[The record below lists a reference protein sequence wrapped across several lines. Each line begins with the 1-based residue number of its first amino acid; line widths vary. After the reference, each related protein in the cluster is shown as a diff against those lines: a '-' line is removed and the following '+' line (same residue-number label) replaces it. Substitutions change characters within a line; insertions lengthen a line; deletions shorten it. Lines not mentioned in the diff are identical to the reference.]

1 MIKYP
6 YSDFHEM
13 NLNWLLEQVKNLD
26 AKTNEFAEEVQEVK
40 ETAEALPKI
49 KTKVVSGPSRV
60 FIESSDEN
68 CFFIVITA
76 RYGGGQPYIQTVPRY
91 NNTSANG
98 NYIASEITAPVAT
111 WDGTNNWWF
120 LNVSAATYVF
130 IIPLM
135 GDADFV
141 S

>member
-26 AKTNEFAEEVQEVK
+26 TKTDDFVEEVQEVK
-40 ETAEALPKI
+40 EAAEGIPKI
-49 KTKVVSGPSRV
+49 KSKIVSAPSRV
-60 FIESSDEN
+60 LIESADSN

-76 RYGGGQPYIQTVPRY
+76 RYGGGQPHIQTVPRF
-91 NNTSANG
+91 NGTSVDG
-98 NYIASEITAPVAT
+98 NYISSDISAPVAT
-111 WDGTNNWWF
+111 WDSVGNRWY

-130 IIPLM
+130 IIPLL
-135 GDADFV
+135 GDVDFV